1 MNVWIDC
8 YAPLVGRIFMG
19 GFFLWNGIQA
29 ALNLPAAT
37 AIFATHG
44 VSSGVY
50 WAMLSIA
57 IEVIA
62 GIAVIVGLWIRP
74 AALLLAMYLLVQS
87 ALLTNFGNDAEL
99 NLFVLNLG
107 LVGGLLYIAANG
119 AGSWTLKR
127 NR

>member
-29 ALNLPAAT
+29 ALNLPAA
-37 AIFATHG
+37 AEIFATHG
-44 VSSGVY
+44 IANGAY
-50 WAMLSIA
+50 WAALSIA

-74 AALLLAMYLLVQS
+74 AALLLAMYLLLQS
-87 ALLTNFGNDAEL
+87 ATLTNFGNDAEL

-127 NR
+127 SR